1 MAFQWE
7 YCPNRTQNGP
17 KWPECHHLTHLHRD
31 SAPLAI
37 VLSGQMTID
46 LGQFWVWGQNWPKM
60 ANQGPKWPQM
70 ARMSEKWHPNPSP
83 LDFCLSCDRFEWSFD
98 QFTTI
103 LSLGPKWPKI
113 ILMKSFT
120 FAPFVF
126 VFPPG
131 LIEFRCWSSY
141 VLEKYIVNSVLVE
154 NIWERNVLGDFS
166 VGSVSRQFQQEIVSR
181 NLLQWADINFVQLLH
196 EKKPKLRPPT
206 KYLCEIHHAI
216 LKTRLVVTIAS
227 RSASHQSCK

>member
-1 MAFQWE
+1 MAE
-7 YCPNRTQNGP
+7 KGP
-17 KWPECHHLTHLHRD
+17 KWP
-31 SAPLAI
+31 
-37 VLSGQMTID
+37 
-46 LGQFWVWGQNWPKM
+46 K
-60 ANQGPKWPQM
+60 M

-154 NIWERNVLGDFS
+154 NIWERNVSGDFS

-196 EKKPKLRPPT
+196 EKKPKLRPLT
-206 KYLCEIHHAI
+206 KYLSETHHAI
-216 LKTRLVVTIAS
+216 LKPRLVVTIAS
-227 RSASHQSCK
+227 RSIQSSKLQVMQVTPNVPPFAPKCFPEHVFVDGGNNIKWTCEKIWIHKCVNAQGCWKRKQVTLRD